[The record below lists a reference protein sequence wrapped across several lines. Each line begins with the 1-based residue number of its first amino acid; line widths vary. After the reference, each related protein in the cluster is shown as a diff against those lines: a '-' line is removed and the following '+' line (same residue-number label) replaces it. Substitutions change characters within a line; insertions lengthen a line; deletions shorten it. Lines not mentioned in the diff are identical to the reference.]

1 MEKYDPYN
9 PNDLDEIFKEMNKD
23 KNKYKD
29 KEKEKKNNDSEKA
42 EKVNKKEEI
51 GWNILR
57 KMGWKGKGI
66 IIY

>member
-23 KNKYKD
+23 KNKDKD
-29 KEKEKKNNDSEKA
+29 RDKDKKNNDSEK
-42 EKVNKKEEI
+42 VNKGEEI
-51 GWNILR
+51 GWKILR

>member
-23 KNKYKD
+23 KSKD
-29 KEKEKKNNDSEKA
+29 KDKDKDKKNNDSEK
-42 EKVNKKEEI
+42 VNKGEEI
-51 GWNILR
+51 GWKILR